1 MSIRHNQHPKTSKIA
16 LVAVA
21 LFALGAMVAVA
32 PQTAYAN
39 HEEGHHSPP
48 GKQAGT
54 MTADSQQVT
63 VDFGGSVNI
72 QLTGSAS
79 TGDEDYFITW
89 DPVNGTITNF
99 DAETGSLTYTPTAE
113 GATSDEFKFVTVRTL
128 TFLGIP
134 IATFHSAEA
143 TVSITINQPEQPEPE
158 EPEQTG
164 GSINL
169 AVVYQYAEKIA
180 ALNGTIPS
188 DNLSGYDLGNG

>member
-1 MSIRHNQHPKTSKIA
+1 MSSRKTS
-16 LVAVA
+16 LT
-21 LFALGAMVAVA
+21 LGALALALLFVAGSAVA
-32 PQTAYAN
+32 PAAYAN

-48 GKQAGT
+48 GSQAGT
-54 MTADSQQVT
+54 MTADSQSVAT
-63 VDFGGSVNI
+63 DAETPVNI

-113 GATSDEFKFVTVRTL
+113 GAISDEFKFVTVRTL
-128 TFLGIP
+128 SLLGIP

-143 TVSITINQPEQPEPE
+143 TVSININQPEQPEPE